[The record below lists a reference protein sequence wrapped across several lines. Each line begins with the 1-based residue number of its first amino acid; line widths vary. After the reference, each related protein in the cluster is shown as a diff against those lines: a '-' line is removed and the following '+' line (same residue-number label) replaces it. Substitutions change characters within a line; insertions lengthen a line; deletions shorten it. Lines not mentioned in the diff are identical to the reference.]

1 MLKLK
6 TRWADG
12 TTHLRL
18 SPQQLLERLAA
29 LIPRPRTNQLLY
41 HGVFAANAKWRAR
54 IVPGP
59 PRTHGEPAPPA
70 SRPNHT
76 CAATARPRNRPLG
89 PPRGFECTI
98 PCALDDPLSCPEATA
113 CQEMASG
120 ELRCVSSG
128 CGCRVVGRGATP
140 TPWLLLG
147 LLALLRA
154 QRC

>member
-59 PRTHGEPAPPA
+59 TRTHSEPAPPA

-76 CAATARPRNRPLG
+76 WAELMRRGLDIDILECPRRCGQGRLT
-89 PPRGFECTI
+89 FI
-98 PCALDDPLSCPEATA
+98 A
-113 CQEMASG
+113 CIEQPSVIRKILEH
-120 ELRCVSSG
+120 
-128 CGCRVVGRGATP
+128 
-140 TPWLLLG
+140 LG
-147 LLALLRA
+147 LPAEPVAPAPARVPPTDDQLDWGA
-154 QRC
+154 

>member
-59 PRTHGEPAPPA
+59 PRTHGEPAPPLL
-70 SRPNHT
+70 
-76 CAATARPRNRPLG
+76 ARTTPGPTPSVRGTVLSDPLG
-89 PPRGFECTI
+89 
-98 PCALDDPLSCPEATA
+98 
-113 CQEMASG
+113 ASSAPSPA
-120 ELRCVSSG
+120 RSTT
-128 CGCRVVGRGATP
+128 R
-140 TPWLLLG
+140 
-147 LLALLRA
+147 
-154 QRC
+154 

>member
-76 CAATARPRNRPLG
+76 WADLMWRGLDIDSLCPRRCGQGRLTFIACIDQPSVIRKKHLGLPAEPVAPAPARG
-89 PPRGFECTI
+89 PPTDGQ
-98 PCALDDPLSCPEATA
+98 LDW
-113 CQEMASG
+113 
-120 ELRCVSSG
+120 
-128 CGCRVVGRGATP
+128 GA
-140 TPWLLLG
+140 
-147 LLALLRA
+147 
-154 QRC
+154 